1 MVKACQLAQV
11 RLHQRLGLLPALRVG
26 APELAVDA
34 VVDDVVLL
42 GLQRLAREAGLLVD
56 LDHACL
62 QLRRLLVQ
70 RLAVREQA
78 ERVGRVLGALLA
90 DVQLAELLVHAEFV
104 RPPRVRVDVG
114 GDRLGP
120 QPGRVSRVDPC
131 PCVSASGSPKEV
143 DILRQDDQLAAAAHQ
158 PARTYSPGVSRAAMS
173 RRSAAAEPDRD
184 SPQIGHRT

>member
-1 MVKACQLAQV
+1 MS
-11 RLHQRLGLLPALRVG
+11 HFALII
-26 APELAVDA
+26 AAV
-34 VVDDVVLL
+34 
-42 GLQRLAREAGLLVD
+42 
-56 LDHACL
+56 
-62 QLRRLLVQ
+62 
-70 RLAVREQA
+70 
-78 ERVGRVLGALLA
+78 
-90 DVQLAELLVHAEFV
+90 AEFE
-104 RPPRVRVDVG
+104 RERTRERIMLALDRRRSR